1 MNFQPGT
8 RYFNENFSTFNTLN
22 AFVLKGDAPPRM
34 ALTLALA
41 FKIVAI
47 ALIYALFFT
56 PAHRQR
62 PTPADTAAFFTAGS
76 AKSE

>member
-1 MNFQPGT
+1 
-8 RYFNENFSTFNTLN
+8 
-22 AFVLKGDAPPRM
+22 M
-34 ALTLALA
+34 AMGRLGRELTLALA

-62 PTPADTAAFFTAGS
+62 PTPADTAAFLTAGS

>member
-1 MNFQPGT
+1 MLCSNYNQ
-8 RYFNENFSTFNTLN
+8 REKRN
-22 AFVLKGDAPPRM
+22 DM
-34 ALTLALA
+34 AMGRLGRELTLALA

-62 PTPADTAAFFTAGS
+62 PTPADTAAFLTAGS
-76 AKSE
+76 VKSE